1 MSFHMRKLDAYRVY
15 LIMSGATALFF
26 TLVFTV
32 NMVYQAQT
40 IGLTALQLVLVGTT
54 LELSIFLFEVP
65 TGVVADVY
73 SRRLS
78 IIIGLCLI
86 GAGFLVE
93 GSIPRFE
100 AVLLCQV
107 LWGVG
112 YTFTSGA
119 TEAWITDEIGEG
131 NAGRAF
137 ARASQ
142 LSRLVGLA
150 GTVIAV
156 GLGSVLLNL
165 PIILGGALFFVL
177 ALFLILFM
185 PETGFQ
191 PTPFEDRS
199 SWQQMALTF
208 RGGVRVVRGRPV
220 LMSILAIGLFYGL
233 FSEGLDRLWTKHFLD
248 NFTFPVVGNFEPV
261 VWIGAISIVGGL
273 LAMGATQIMLKR
285 VDMTRSKSLA
295 KASFLVS
302 GLLVASLLG
311 FALAGSFLIAVVMY
325 WAVDVMRALLG
336 PLQTTWINQHVDSS
350 VRATVISMSG
360 QVDAIGQLVG
370 GPPVGWIGNTSIR
383 AALATS
389 SLILSPVLLLY
400 RWVLRRDSVQ
410 EITPLAEATIQSS

>member
-1 MSFHMRKLDAYRVY
+1 MSFRVRKLDAYRVF
-15 LIMSGATALFF
+15 LIMSGASALFF

-32 NMVYQAQT
+32 NMVYQSQT

-54 LELSIFLFEVP
+54 LELVIFLFEVP

-78 IIIGLCLI
+78 IIIGLLLI

-93 GSIPRFE
+93 GSFPRFE

-107 LWGVG
+107 LWGIG

-119 TEAWITDEIGEG
+119 TEAWITDEIGED
-131 NAGRAF
+131 NAGHAF

-142 LSRLVGLA
+142 VRHLVALV

-156 GLGSVLLNL
+156 VLGSVLLNL

-177 ALFLILFM
+177 AFFLILFM
-185 PETGFQ
+185 PETGFK
-191 PTPFEDRS
+191 PTPFENRN
-199 SWQQMALTF
+199 SWQQMAHTL
-208 RGGVRVVRGRPV
+208 RAGVRVVRGRPI
-220 LMSILAIGLFYGL
+220 LRSILAIGLFYGL

-248 NFTFPVVGNFEPV
+248 NFTFPAFGSFEPV
-261 VWIGAISIVGGL
+261 VWIGAISTVGGL
-273 LAMGATQIMLKR
+273 LATGVTQIMLKR
-285 VDMTRSKSLA
+285 VDMTHSISLA
-295 KASFLVS
+295 KASFLVT

-311 FALAGSFLIAVVMY
+311 FALAGSFLVAVLMY
-325 WAVDVMRALLG
+325 WIVDVTRALLG
-336 PLQTTWINQHVDSS
+336 PLQTTWINQHVDST

-360 QVDAIGQLVG
+360 QVDAVGQLVG

-383 AALATS
+383 AALAAS
-389 SLILSPVLLLY
+389 SLILSPVLLIY
-400 RWVLRRDSVQ
+400 RRILRRDSAQ
-410 EITPLAEATIQSS
+410 EIVPIAEGTAQSS